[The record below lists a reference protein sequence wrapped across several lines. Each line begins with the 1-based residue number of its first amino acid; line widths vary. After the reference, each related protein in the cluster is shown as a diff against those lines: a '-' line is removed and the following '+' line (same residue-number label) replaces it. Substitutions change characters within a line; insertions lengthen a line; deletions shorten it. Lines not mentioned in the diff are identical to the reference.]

1 MRFFL
6 ALLSIG
12 LILVTG
18 VDAGKIQPVTMYD
31 SIDGHGT
38 AQLTPKGGRYE
49 PTQIDTAINGIRYIY
64 GNNLGWVDQD
74 QDGAWW
80 YLFAHNDTYIR
91 VNTIMF
97 TEEQMTDPGS
107 WVQQYVYEGDETID
121 LRYTSCQAVMADGFL
136 YPQVFLQYD
145 SNNAVCE
152 YTYDEFGMA
161 GGGWTTSVPL
171 NDPPTYPDDHA
182 CYLPLTGAVDGTGD
196 NYLDGQD
203 RGYSSDSHWLWKQDF
218 LGERIGGPYSV
229 FPSPDWED
237 LPAGTET
244 VYGLGYERSNL
255 VTCPMGQIVM
265 VQVPGY
271 RVGEAADSMWLNDPT
286 NPLIPALRISQDY
299 GETWG
304 DIVWV
309 DNAACPDLPGTNTG
323 CDNASSGWGYGW
335 QKQVATL
342 IGADGVIHLAA
353 TLMDPAHNTAPDNF
367 DSIGATDYGLWHIWG
382 VPNEGDYEWNAVP
395 ITIGTGNVPPFP
407 EGSFLGGTSA
417 ITSPSLAVTPDGNIV
432 CGFTDVSEV
441 LPDSNWFMDYYVI
454 GSGDNGVT
462 WGDEPIN
469 VTDNPGTDMVYF
481 RLMPQTTTDYA
492 CVYGIPDQYS
502 NQGPYWAY
510 FVPLEDIDFPT
521 SGSADLAEKAVSLTL
536 GDVYPNPTA
545 GMTELQFSLS
555 DRAKV
560 QVVVHDVAGHQVAN
574 IADGYMGAGSH
585 TVSWNASD
593 AASGVYFFQ
602 VTAGDK
608 TASKPVTLV
617 R

>member
-182 CYLPLTGAVDGTGD
+182 CYLPLTGAVAVSYTH
-196 NYLDGQD
+196 LT
-203 RGYSSDSHWLWKQDF
+203 L
-218 LGERIGGPYSV
+218 
-229 FPSPDWED
+229 
-237 LPAGTET
+237 
-244 VYGLGYERSNL
+244 
-255 VTCPMGQIVM
+255 
-265 VQVPGY
+265 
-271 RVGEAADSMWLNDPT
+271 PT
-286 NPLIPALRISQDY
+286 N
-299 GETWG
+299 
-304 DIVWV
+304 
-309 DNAACPDLPGTNTG
+309 
-323 CDNASSGWGYGW
+323 
-335 QKQVATL
+335 
-342 IGADGVIHLAA
+342 
-353 TLMDPAHNTAPDNF
+353 
-367 DSIGATDYGLWHIWG
+367 
-382 VPNEGDYEWNAVP
+382 
-395 ITIGTGNVPPFP
+395 
-407 EGSFLGGTSA
+407 
-417 ITSPSLAVTPDGNIV
+417 
-432 CGFTDVSEV
+432 
-441 LPDSNWFMDYYVI
+441 
-454 GSGDNGVT
+454 
-462 WGDEPIN
+462 
-469 VTDNPGTDMVYF
+469 
-481 RLMPQTTTDYA
+481 
-492 CVYGIPDQYS
+492 
-502 NQGPYWAY
+502 
-510 FVPLEDIDFPT
+510 
-521 SGSADLAEKAVSLTL
+521 
-536 GDVYPNPTA
+536 
-545 GMTELQFSLS
+545 
-555 DRAKV
+555 
-560 QVVVHDVAGHQVAN
+560 
-574 IADGYMGAGSH
+574 
-585 TVSWNASD
+585 
-593 AASGVYFFQ
+593 
-602 VTAGDK
+602 
-608 TASKPVTLV
+608 
-617 R
+617 